1 MRCFAILSSIAL
13 VLCVSSCATRPKV
26 LESQE
31 DYQREWERNDEAQLS
46 YEAAASAS
54 NVHGG
59 SVVVPRVPKSRS
71 AGQRPGETVVKA
83 PSHSSKAAAEYVAG
97 PVDGNKIVLGPVVFE
112 KGGSGTSSVGDAGN
126 RIREIISQRIAK
138 VDGLTLLDSPEDR
151 FNIDSP
157 RPDLARK
164 GVRYVVK
171 GVSSINKDG
180 GVYKVFLRVVD
191 TATGKVSMIVSGKNA
206 DPDVAAQQAS
216 ERLVVK
222 LNRAM

>member
-1 MRCFAILSSIAL
+1 
-13 VLCVSSCATRPKV
+13 
-26 LESQE
+26 
-31 DYQREWERNDEAQLS
+31 
-46 YEAAASAS
+46 
-54 NVHGG
+54 
-59 SVVVPRVPKSRS
+59 
-71 AGQRPGETVVKA
+71 
-83 PSHSSKAAAEYVAG
+83 VAG